1 MAEPALTRRL
11 PGAIPRWGFVKGTLT
26 GAVIEVPAIASAV
39 WLLARAGIGDEDAAF
54 MHVMRMSAVFA
65 GVAALITA
73 GGIGRLAAYASRD
86 KRGGRWHAVW
96 VAARAHAAATA
107 GLVVIAAIPLGHLP
121 AHTSAWIALLGVG
134 AAFGATCGVV
144 IGAVCG
150 GAAPVG
156 IGDVFALAKRP
167 TDALRQLLD
176 PEDLM
181 KLGAAMRTRTTRMFE
196 GMFEPAERPPEA
208 SKEAEKPAP
217 SPPPPPAPPAG
228 GEPPR

>member
-11 PGAIPRWGFVKGTLT
+11 PGAIPRWGFIKGTLT

-39 WLLARAGIGDEDAAF
+39 WLLARAGLGDRDVAF

-73 GGIGRLAAYASRD
+73 GGIGRLAAYASVD

-96 VAARAHAAATA
+96 VAARAHAAATI
-107 GLVVIAAIPLGHLP
+107 GLVVIASIPLGHVP
-121 AHTSAWIALLGVG
+121 AFGKAWLAIVG
-134 AAFGATCGVV
+134 TAAAFGAACGAM

-208 SKEAEKPAP
+208 PKDPDKPAEP
-217 SPPPPPAPPAG
+217 APPPAAG
-228 GEPPR
+228 ETPR

>member
-1 MAEPALTRRL
+1 MADPALTRRL

-39 WLLARAGIGDEDAAF
+39 WLLARAGIGDDDVAF

-65 GVAALITA
+65 GIAALITA
-73 GGIGRLAAYASRD
+73 GGIGRLAAYASAD

-121 AHTSAWIALLGVG
+121 THVGAWLALLIVG
-134 AAFGATCGVV
+134 AVFGAACGAM

-150 GAAPVG
+150 GVAPVG

-176 PEDLM
+176 PEDLL

-196 GMFEPAERPPEA
+196 GMFEPAERPPEPG
-208 SKEAEKPAP
+208 KELDKAKEPP
-217 SPPPPPAPPAG
+217 SPPPPAG